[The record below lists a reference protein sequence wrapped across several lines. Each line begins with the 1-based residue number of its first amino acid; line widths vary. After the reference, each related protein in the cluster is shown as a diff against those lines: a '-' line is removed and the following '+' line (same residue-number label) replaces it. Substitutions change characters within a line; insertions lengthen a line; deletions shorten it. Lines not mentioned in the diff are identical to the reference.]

1 LSKHPAVLFDL
12 DGTLIDSRLTIAAAC
27 NHALAWAGREPLAT
41 DIVAGFVGDGAR
53 MLIARALGLDARQ
66 EEVGR
71 VLGEFLQFYA
81 ANPILGTTWMPGAL
95 EALDALSEHPLAI
108 VTNKARVATE
118 PVLEAL
124 GIRARFATIV
134 AGGDAPNKPDPAPVA
149 MAIRA
154 LGADV
159 AGAWV
164 VGDGVQD
171 VLAGR
176 AAGCRT
182 VAVLGGFASEAQLR
196 AAGPDVVLS
205 SLVEL
210 AAVVLQ

>member
-1 LSKHPAVLFDL
+1 VSKRPAVLFDL

-27 NHALAWAGREPLAT
+27 NHALAWAGREPLAPET
-41 DIVAGFVGDGAR
+41 VAGFVGDGAR
-53 MLIARALGLDARQ
+53 MLVARALGLDAWE

-71 VLGEFLQFYA
+71 VLGEFIRFYV

-95 EALDALSEHPLAI
+95 EALDALSAHPLAI

-124 GIRARFATIV
+124 GVRARFAAIV
-134 AGGDAPNKPDPAPVA
+134 AGGDAPNKPDPAPIA
-149 MAIRA
+149 MAMRA
-154 LGADV
+154 LGAD
-159 AGAWV
+159 AKEAWV

-171 VLAGR
+171 VIAGR

-182 VAVLGGFASEAQLR
+182 AAVLGGFASEERLR
-196 AAGPDVVLS
+196 AAGPDVVIK
-205 SLVEL
+205 SLAEL
-210 AAVVLQ
+210 AAVVSG